1 MYLSNNQIKDWS
13 EFNKL
18 QEVPTLEVLLFVGN
32 PLVEAV
38 GDESMWRVEA
48 LKRLPF
54 LKKLDGEPVVVREDE
69 E

>member
-38 GDESMWRVEA
+38 GDEALWRSEA